1 MRYSTFAAIYIGTYD
16 VTMEVFEISKAKGI
30 RSIDKIRKHL
40 EIATDTYATGR
51 ISDENIRALIG
62 ILQNFMQIAKEY
74 QVESVRAIAG
84 SSIRDA
90 ENNIFIMGQIRQE
103 IGLNVELLSNSEQRY
118 LSFKAIVS
126 SDPKIMDMMEKG
138 TAVIDVGGG
147 SIQVSIFDHGKL
159 STTLNLKIGSLR
171 VRDRL
176 APMNASINTYPEL
189 VEEFVSHEI
198 HTFREV
204 HLQGRRFESVI
215 LNGDFIT
222 ESLLRFIENG
232 DDNVVSRKR
241 FDSWYSEIIRCT
253 DDDLAVRLNIPAEFA
268 SILRPTAILYHM
280 FVNEIGAQKIYA
292 SGVSL
297 SRGVAYEYA
306 EKKKKL
312 KSSHSFE
319 GDILGAAG
327 ELAHRYRVEN
337 AHVENVQ
344 LCAKAVFDAVRKRFG
359 LTQRDRLL
367 LRIAVMLHEVG
378 KYISLNNNGACA
390 YQIITHNEIIGLS
403 HDERQLIALA
413 VMHNTCWLPDY
424 DEFARETGYDKE
436 KYLRVAKM
444 TAILRLANELDR
456 SHHQKVK
463 DIRAKLTGQ
472 MLKIRVYVDRPFV
485 LEQNLIKKQISFFK
499 YVFNVDVDL
508 RVTRITQ

>member
-16 VTMEVFEISKAKGI
+16 VTMEVFEISKSRGI

-40 EIATDTYATGR
+40 EIATDTYATGK
-51 ISDENIRALIG
+51 ISDQNIRALIG

-74 QVESVRAIAG
+74 KVESVRAIAG

-90 ENNIFIMGQIRQE
+90 ENNVFIMGQIRE
-103 IGLNVELLSNSEQRY
+103 KIGLGVELLSNSEQRY

-126 SDPKIMDMMEKG
+126 SDPKIMELMEKG

-147 SIQVSIFDHGKL
+147 SIQVSIFEHGRL
-159 STTLNLKIGSLR
+159 NTTLTLRIGGLR

-176 APMNASINTYPEL
+176 LPMQTSVNNYPEL
-189 VEEFVSHEI
+189 VEEYISHEM
-198 HTFREV
+198 HTFRKV
-204 HLQGRRFESVI
+204 HLQGRTFESVI

-222 ESLLRFIENG
+222 ESLIRVIENG
-232 DDNVVSRKR
+232 DSHIVSRKR
-241 FDSWYSEIIRCT
+241 FDRWYSDIITCT

-268 SILRPTAILYHM
+268 SILRPTAILYHK
-280 FVNEIGAQKIYA
+280 FVDEIGAQKIYA

-306 EKKKKL
+306 ETTKKM
-312 KSSHSFE
+312 KSQHSFE
-319 GDILGAAG
+319 DDILGAAS
-327 ELAHRYRVEN
+327 ELAHRYRVEE
-337 AHVENVQ
+337 AHVENVG
-344 LCAKAVFDAVRKRFG
+344 LCAQAIFDATRKRFG

-367 LRIAVMLHEVG
+367 MRIAVMLHEVG

-403 HDERQLIALA
+403 HEEQKLIAHI
-413 VMHNTCWLPDY
+413 VMYNTCWLPDF
-424 DEFARETGYDKE
+424 ESFTRETGYDGE
-436 KYLRVAKM
+436 RYLRIAKL

-456 SHHQKVK
+456 SHRQKVK
-463 DIRAKLTGQ
+463 NIRVKLTDEV
-472 MLKIRVYVDRPFV
+472 LKIRVYADHPFA
-485 LEQNLIKKQISFFK
+485 LEQNLIRRQISFFK
-499 YVFNVDVDL
+499 YVYNIDVDL
-508 RVTRITQ
+508 RVTRIG

>member
-16 VTMEVFEISKAKGI
+16 VTMDVFEISKGKGI

-40 EIATDTYATGR
+40 EIATDTYATGK
-51 ISDENIRALIG
+51 ISDGNIRALIG
-62 ILQNFMQIAKEY
+62 ILQNFMEIANGY

-90 ENNIFIMGQIRQE
+90 ENNVFIMGQIREE
-103 IGLNVELLSNSEQRY
+103 IGLTVELLSNSEQRY

-126 SDPKIMDMMEKG
+126 SDPKIMELMEKG

-159 STTLNLKIGSLR
+159 NTTLNLRIGSLR

-176 APMNASINTYPEL
+176 LPMHASINTYPEL
-189 VEEFVSHEI
+189 VEEYISHEL

-204 HLQGRRFESVI
+204 HLQGRKFESVI
-215 LNGDFIT
+215 VNGDFIT
-222 ESLLRFIENG
+222 ESLIREIENG
-232 DDNVVSRKR
+232 ESHIVPRKR
-241 FDSWYSEIIRCT
+241 FDNWYNDIITCT

-268 SILRPTAILYHM
+268 SILRPTAVLYHK
-280 FVNEIGAQKIYA
+280 FVEEIGAQKIYA

-306 EKKKKL
+306 ETTKKF

-319 GDILGAAG
+319 EDIIGAAS
-327 ELAHRYRVEN
+327 ELAHRYRVESE
-337 AHVENVQ
+337 HVENVT
-344 LCAKAVFDAVRKRFG
+344 LCAKAIFDAMKKRFG
-359 LTQRDRLL
+359 LTPRDRLL
-367 LRIAVMLHEVG
+367 MRIAVMLHEVG

-403 HDERQLIALA
+403 HEERKLIAHV
-413 VMHNTCWLPDY
+413 VMYNTCWLPGF
-424 DEFARETGYDKE
+424 EAFTRETGYDGE
-436 KYLRVAKM
+436 TYLRIAKM

-456 SHHQKVK
+456 SHRQKVK
-463 DIRAKLTGQ
+463 DIRVKLTDQ
-472 MLKIRVYVDRPFV
+472 VLKVRVYVDHSFV
-485 LEQNLIKKQISFFK
+485 LEQNLIRRQITFFK
-499 YVFNVDVDL
+499 YVYNVDVDL
-508 RVTRITQ
+508 RVTRIG